1 MEARRLTIDNR
12 LLLIYDNFDLNEINV
27 LEDYVK
33 NKAKFT
39 KFGGNLK
46 QTSNAAL
53 SHMYS
58 EENEILFI

>member
-1 MEARRLTIDNR
+1 MMKTLKYITMAFRFLKS
-12 LLLIYDNFDLNEINV
+12 LILKTKET
-27 LEDYVK
+27 EK

>member
-1 MEARRLTIDNR
+1 MKTLKYITTAFQFLRSIILKTKET
-12 LLLIYDNFDLNEINV
+12 E
-27 LEDYVK
+27 E

-53 SHMYS
+53 SQMYS
-58 EENEILFI
+58 EENETLFI